1 MAAATAERKTNS
13 HLLTESL
20 ITLKEIPA
28 MVPTRPCFATVWR
41 WSQRGVKGIKLET
54 YKIGS
59 RVVTSEQALHRF
71 LEAIQ

>member
-1 MAAATAERKTNS
+1 MPASSRI
-13 HLLTESL
+13 LTET
-20 ITLKEIPA
+20 IRTLKEIPP

-41 WSQRGVKGIKLET
+41 WSQRGVKGHKLET

-59 RVVTSEQALHRF
+59 RVVTSEEALHRF